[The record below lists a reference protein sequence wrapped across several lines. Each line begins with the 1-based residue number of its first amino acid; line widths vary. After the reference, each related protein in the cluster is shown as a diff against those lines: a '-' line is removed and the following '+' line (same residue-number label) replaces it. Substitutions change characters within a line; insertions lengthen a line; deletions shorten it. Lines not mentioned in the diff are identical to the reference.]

1 LFIKKVAEVSGA
13 NRETNLERVANS
25 RTVIVDNIPLDLG
38 LTSKEL
44 QNFFLQKLREKGLT
58 DV

>member
-1 LFIKKVAEVSGA
+1 VSGA

-44 QNFFLQKLREKGLT
+44 HSFFLQKLKEKGLENIQIVDI

>member
-1 LFIKKVAEVSGA
+1 MAEVSGA

-25 RTVIVDNIPLDLG
+25 KTVIVDNIPLDLG

-44 QNFFLQKLREKGLT
+44 HTFFMQKLREKDIF

>member
-1 LFIKKVAEVSGA
+1 VSGA

-44 QNFFLQKLREKGLT
+44 HSFFLQKMKEKGLENI
-58 DV
+58 

>member
-1 LFIKKVAEVSGA
+1 MAEVSGA

-25 RTVIVDNIPLDLG
+25 KTVIVDNIPLDIG

-44 QNFFLQKLREKGLT
+44 QSFFLEKIKENKLGEI
-58 DV
+58 